1 MNIIDIFKNIG
12 KEKTNIYKEKKSK
25 LQIDNPKKVSVVI
38 PNYNYEKY
46 IIERI
51 DSILFQTYPIYELI
65 IIDDCSKDNSVKV
78 ISKKIEKIKKDY
90 PNLNVKFLIN
100 EKNSGNVFCGW
111 QRAFEESNGD
121 YLWIAE
127 ADDSCANNF
136 LETIMKGF
144 DNPDTVLSYCESL
157 TTDEN
162 NVILSLIFQ
171 VTFHILAYLWK
182 YFCIDKK
189 INI

>member
-65 IIDDCSKDNSVKV
+65 IIDDCSKDNSVK
-78 ISKKIEKIKKDY
+78 K
-90 PNLNVKFLIN
+90 
-100 EKNSGNVFCGW
+100 
-111 QRAFEESNGD
+111 
-121 YLWIAE
+121 
-127 ADDSCANNF
+127 
-136 LETIMKGF
+136 
-144 DNPDTVLSYCESL
+144 
-157 TTDEN
+157 
-162 NVILSLIFQ
+162 
-171 VTFHILAYLWK
+171 
-182 YFCIDKK
+182 
-189 INI
+189 